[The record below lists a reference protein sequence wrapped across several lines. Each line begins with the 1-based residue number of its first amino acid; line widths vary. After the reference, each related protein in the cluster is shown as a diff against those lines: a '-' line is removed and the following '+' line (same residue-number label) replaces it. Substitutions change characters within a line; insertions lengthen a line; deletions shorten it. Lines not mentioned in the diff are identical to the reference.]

1 MLSNHPQQDHE
12 GHPSVTLPSPYSD
25 ADLQHPHSKQALPE
39 MTFRPHHHSQNSNET
54 SQVRDTAS
62 CNLQAPELRHMQSY
76 SSMSSYASSEDNDE
90 DGGHNVAGGSSE
102 GLSQEEQPSSSSR
115 AKTANES
122 DSTIAD
128 PANSSSLLISTD
140 APTTSTPTTTTPN
153 KTTAV
158 STSKRQPNTGNKRI
172 RPGEGTPLR
181 PAGKAHDWYS
191 GGRITSHGR
200 WFRDSQNRTLLLRG
214 VNLCGNSKLPTTPN
228 GSTHLNEGFFDHRNV
243 SFLGRPFPRD
253 QADEH
258 FARLRQWGLTFV
270 RLLAPWEALEHAG
283 PGIYDEEFID
293 SLIELIELMPKYGIK
308 CFIDPHQDCWSRF
321 SGGSGAPGWTFEVAG
336 LDMTKFKA
344 TGAAYV
350 HNTNT
355 YPGDSPPMVWPT
367 NYTKLAASTMFTL
380 FWAGDTFAPQATY
393 EGEPVQQFLQRH
405 YIACYTHLARRLS
418 HLDAV
423 IGFEVMNEPHPG
435 YIGLKDLKQYEYEAN
450 LFFGDFPSA
459 LESMALGAG
468 IPQNIGHWVKSWP
481 YPTKKQFSRM
491 INTEKEVAWINGECI
506 WQKHGVWSV
515 NPKTGAP
522 QVDRP
527 DYFIKHPLTG
537 EPIDFEEYYLDFVTN
552 YARSIQSVMPSAF
565 IFVEPIPNEPA
576 PIWRD
581 EHHEQGIVYAP
592 HWYDLHSVFNKAFD
606 GRVTHDVQGLS
617 KGKNVFAA
625 TYFGLKGARKN
636 YKGQIANILNTG
648 LQNVGNKPCFIGE
661 CGIPM
666 DINRRQAFIN
676 GDYGNHTKFLDAV
689 LSAMEANLLSFA
701 LWNYN
706 ATNDNQYGDHWNGE
720 DFSIFSL
727 DSPVPSPDGSRS
739 GTPGPDSQAP
749 QRPTLRQQAPS
760 FAKEVIKRAAANS
773 ADISDRMQI
782 DRSKNTSS
790 KAGSTSERGS
800 SERTL
805 SIESTG
811 GDQDTLGGDDMMMAK
826 DELDCTDD
834 SPFDRSYQHFED
846 IETDEESLGHEVH
859 IGGRALD
866 AVIRPYAA
874 KVAGEP
880 ILTEFNIKTLEYTFR
895 FCNYLQEPGPVVH
908 IFNPEQ
914 SAREAA
920 SAATS
925 PTSEF
930 RESSSSILPV
940 ATSVIG
946 HPPPGTPIAFETEIF
961 VPAYH
966 YGQRKIEVLV
976 SDGDWRYVR
985 ERQTLYYRHKDTT
998 PGAVHSLKIRVE
1010 GQPTKNGGGV
1020 KQPQQQ
1026 QQHYTLTTTTA
1037 AVAGLSGDPTADEKS
1052 PGQSRA
1058 VKAESEAGCLCTI
1071 M

>member
-1 MLSNHPQQDHE
+1 
-12 GHPSVTLPSPYSD
+12 
-25 ADLQHPHSKQALPE
+25 
-39 MTFRPHHHSQNSNET
+39 
-54 SQVRDTAS
+54 
-62 CNLQAPELRHMQSY
+62 MQSY
-76 SSMSSYASSEDNDE
+76 SSMSSYASSDDS
-90 DGGHNVAGGSSE
+90 DQDAGPGASHGSPNSPA
-102 GLSQEEQPSSSSR
+102 QVQQPSTSFPSG
-115 AKTANES
+115 AKPIIE
-122 DSTIAD
+122 STIAD
-128 PANSSSLLISTD
+128 PATNNSVSISTD
-140 APTTSTPTTTTPN
+140 ASTA
-153 KTTAV
+153 TAASSNAAKKPV
-158 STSKRQPNTGNKRI
+158 ATATSKHSTGADNSHKRI
-172 RPGEGTPLR
+172 RPGEGTALR
-181 PAGKAHDWYS
+181 PAGRAHDWYS

-200 WFRDSQNRTLLLRG
+200 WFRDTQNRTLLLRG

-228 GSTHLNEGFFDHRNV
+228 GSSHLNEGFFDHRNV
-243 SFLGRPFPRD
+243 CFVGRPFPRD
-253 QADEH
+253 QAEEH

-270 RLLAPWEALEHAG
+270 RLLAPWEALEHSG
-283 PGIYDEEFID
+283 PGIYDERFID

-336 LDMTKFKA
+336 LDVTKFKA

-355 YPGDSPPMVWPT
+355 FPGDSPPMVWPT

-380 FWAGDTFAPQATY
+380 FWAGDTFAPQTTY
-393 EGEPVQQFLQRH
+393 EGEPIQQFLQRH
-405 YIACYTHLARRLS
+405 YIDCYAHLARRLS

-435 YIGLKDLKQYEYEAN
+435 YIGLKNLKQYEYEAN

-491 INTEKEVAWINGECI
+491 INTEKEVAWFNGECI
-506 WQKHGVWSV
+506 WRQHGVWSV
-515 NPKTGAP
+515 NPKTGIP
-522 QVDRP
+522 QVDKP
-527 DYFIKHPLTG
+527 DYFTKHPITG
-537 EPIDFEEYYLDFVTN
+537 EAINFEEYYLDFVTN
-552 YARSIQSVMPSAF
+552 YSRAIQSVMPSAF
-565 IFVEPIPNEPA
+565 IFVEPVPNEPA

-636 YKGQIANILNTG
+636 YKGQISNILNTG

-676 GDYGNHTKFLDAV
+676 GDFGHHSKFLDAV
-689 LSAMEANLLSFA
+689 LSAMEANLLNFA

-739 GTPGPDSQAP
+739 GTPVPDGQQP
-749 QRPTLRQQAPS
+749 QRPALRQQAPS

-773 ADISDRMQI
+773 ADISDRMHI
-782 DRSKNTSS
+782 DRSKSAPS

-805 SIESTG
+805 SIGSG
-811 GDQDTLGGDDMMMAK
+811 SGDQDTLEGDERLTAMD
-826 DELDCTDD
+826 DLEGEDD
-834 SPFDRSYQHFED
+834 SPFDQSYQHFED
-846 IETDEESLGHEVH
+846 IETDEEGFGHEVH

-880 ILTEFNIKTLEYTFR
+880 ILTEFNMKTLEYTFR

-920 SAATS
+920 SASTATS
-925 PTSEF
+925 PTSPF
-930 RESSSSILPV
+930 REGSNNTLLAPQSLF
-940 ATSVIG
+940 G
-946 HPPPGTPIAFETEIF
+946 HPPPGAPIAFETEIF
-961 VPAYH
+961 IPAYH
-966 YGQRKIEVLV
+966 YGQRKIEILV

-998 PGAVHSLKIRVE
+998 PGAVHSIQIRVD
-1010 GQPTKNGGGV
+1010 GLLPKTGNNRQH
-1020 KQPQQQ
+1020 QQQ
-1026 QQHYTLTTTTA
+1026 PQHYTLTATTA
-1037 AVAGLSGDPTADEKS
+1037 AGVTRLPGNYPSSEKS
-1052 PGQSRA
+1052 QDQGMV